1 MSDRTT
7 LGDRGRFRSR
17 IGVWSRN
24 ALQVYKL
31 AIARLP
37 KPIDLLVI
45 ASLAL
50 LVAASAMFALLL
62 SGPMPGGQEGYPLAN
77 SQSFE
82 RIQRGRYL
90 VILAD
95 CAPVVSDSGIMRA
108 GSAIYKD
115 SCAAYHKDSGAG
127 ESDLFP
133 RLARSALV
141 IRRCNDAHPG
151 RAAGLSRCLHVKQ
164 ADSASDAGP
173 RLAAQRCAFGFRSRL
188 HQEQLGKRGNASS
201 CTRGCKSAQRIRET
215 AVDAT

>member
-141 IRRCNDAHPG
+141 QSDDATTLIRVVLQGSRGAFTSSKPTAPAMPAVDWRLNDAQ
-151 RAAGLSRCLHVKQ
+151 AASV
-164 ADSASDAGP
+164 
-173 RLAAQRCAFGFRSRL
+173 LAYIRNSW
-188 HQEQLGKRGNASS
+188 GNAATPVVARAVAS
-201 CTRGCKSAQRIRET
+201 QRSGFARLP
-215 AVDAT
+215 